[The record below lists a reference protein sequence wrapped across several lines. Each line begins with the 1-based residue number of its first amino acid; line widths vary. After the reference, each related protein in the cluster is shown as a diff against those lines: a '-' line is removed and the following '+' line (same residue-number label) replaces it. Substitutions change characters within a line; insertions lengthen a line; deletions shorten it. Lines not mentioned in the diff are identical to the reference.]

1 MGLGSVRGG
10 VREWKRLGQGVGEV
24 GLGSVRGGVRE
35 CERWGQGV

>member
-10 VREWKRLGQGVGEV
+10 VRECVRG

-35 CERWGQGV
+35 CERWG

>member
-10 VREWKRLGQGVGEV
+10 VRGCEQV

-35 CERWGQGV
+35 CERWC